1 MRAGG
6 TYPMSAC
13 VQLYNLPLAGVCASL
28 DDDTLRLRNE
38 VTLQR
43 HFLRLQKEAH
53 NQNLLKRQGVLADAW
68 TAHVAASKDKS
79 DEDFAKGWQSARA
92 AALEKAGMS
101 VPFRS
106 WE

>member
-6 TYPMSAC
+6 TYPMPAC

-43 HFLRLQKEAH
+43 HFLRLQPHQFLQLVDVSALKPDAAFYWLSFK
-53 NQNLLKRQGVLADAW
+53 LLPIYVSTVSMRY
-68 TAHVAASKDKS
+68 T
-79 DEDFAKGWQSARA
+79 RT
-92 AALEKAGMS
+92 
-101 VPFRS
+101 R
-106 WE
+106 